1 MAKKYSYSAEDQSI
15 LSPILYKFFVN
26 PLVAILPY
34 RVPANFITFSSFL
47 CIITAFCV
55 ALVAYSSTC
64 TDLSDRRLCRWKASP
79 KNRHRFTA
87 W

>member
-47 CIITAFCV
+47 CIITMSEGTGTGGLFQY
-55 ALVAYSSTC
+55 L
-64 TDLSDRRLCRWKASP
+64 
-79 KNRHRFTA
+79 H
-87 W
+87 